1 MGGGGA
7 GQRRRPGGGGR
18 PVLPVDNGGGERHSL
33 HQLLRPS
40 RRPEQ
45 HPPDDLPRPVGG
57 RGADVPAQHPHHRRA
72 VRRQRRRR
80 PPQGWRVHRDTL
92 HGRLHWER
100 HIRRLH
106 HLHLVRHP
114 ERYPRHAQLGHIRVP
129 GHRGGVHGR
138 DPLRV
143 TGGSRRRK
151 PHNPS
156 RHYRG
161 TEQPGGREVRL
172 DEEAAEGG
180 YVGVAGQ
187 LLRGADAQV
196 GDVLEVRRADDGGT
210 DRGLLMPHHEFSDED
225 IIVLKLPNGYNVGV
239 RVDEGSHVTVVERP
253 DRRAPPVKEI
263 PRTEGLPELAI
274 IGTGGTIASYVDYR
288 TGAVHPALTAEELAF
303 SVPGL
308 ADMYNLRA
316 EALLSVHSEDLKPR
330 HWAQIAQAVKAHF
343 EAGAQGV
350 VIGHGTDTMG
360 FTAAALAFM
369 LPELPGPVVLVGSQR
384 SSDRPSSDAVENLR
398 DACAVATSD
407 AGEVLVVMHGDHS
420 DETGTIHRA
429 TRVRKLHTSARSAFR
444 SVNSEPVGTVNGGEV
459 RWDLPVRP
467 KSGGSLVIDDRVEE
481 AVAMVYAYPG
491 IEADLLEA
499 ALADRRGLVI
509 AGTGLG
515 HITMRVLEVIREATA
530 AGKVVAMTSQ
540 CLWGAVNMNVYSNG
554 RDLLTAGVVPAGDTL
569 PETAYVKL
577 CCLLGRDHPVDEVR
591 MLMGMDLAGELS
603 ERRPLGGG
611 EG

>member
-1 MGGGGA
+1 
-7 GQRRRPGGGGR
+7 
-18 PVLPVDNGGGERHSL
+18 
-33 HQLLRPS
+33 
-40 RRPEQ
+40 
-45 HPPDDLPRPVGG
+45 
-57 RGADVPAQHPHHRRA
+57 
-72 VRRQRRRR
+72 
-80 PPQGWRVHRDTL
+80 
-92 HGRLHWER
+92 
-100 HIRRLH
+100 
-106 HLHLVRHP
+106 
-114 ERYPRHAQLGHIRVP
+114 
-129 GHRGGVHGR
+129 
-138 DPLRV
+138 
-143 TGGSRRRK
+143 
-151 PHNPS
+151 
-156 RHYRG
+156 
-161 TEQPGGREVRL
+161 L
-172 DEEAAEGG
+172 DEQAAEGG
-180 YVGVAGQ
+180 YVGVAGE
-187 LLRGADAQV
+187 LLVKAEAQV
-196 GDVLEVRRADDGGT
+196 GDVLEVRRAEDDGV

-239 RVDEGSHVTVVERP
+239 RVDAGSQVTVVERP
-253 DRRAPPVKEI
+253 ERRAPPVKEI
-263 PRTEGLPELAI
+263 PSREGLPELAI

-316 EALLSVHSEDLKPR
+316 EALLSVHSEDLCPR
-330 HWAQIAQAVKAHF
+330 HWAQIAQAIKAHF
-343 EAGAQGV
+343 EEGAQGV

-444 SVNSEPVGTVNGGEV
+444 SVNTEPVGTIRSGEV
-459 RWDLPVRP
+459 TYDGPVRP
-467 KSGGSLVIDDRVEE
+467 RSGGSIVLDDRVVEE
-481 AVAMVYAYPG
+481 VALVMAYPG
-491 IEADLLEA
+491 IGPDLLET
-499 ALADRRGLVI
+499 ALKDRKGLVI

-515 HITMRVLEVIREATA
+515 HITMRVLEVIREATE
-530 AGKVVAMTSQ
+530 AGKVVVMTSQ

-554 RDLLTAGVVPAGDTL
+554 RDLLSAGVVSAGDTL

-577 CCLLGRDHPVDEVR
+577 CCLLGRDHPVEEVK

-603 ERRPLGGG
+603 QRRPLGGG
-611 EG
+611 TR